1 MSGPATPLRRAAQEI
16 RAAIVRA
23 AFADALAEFPDVRFT
38 LVTHPAGFFA
48 TAAFYFADL
57 ESGIES
63 EPVRIEINTFTKSQE
78 LPAYALGMAAV
89 ADALRLCPTVTGAD
103 GYHALARRSQAGDWE
118 PYEPNEPN
126 ESAESVQSAV
136 APGVAIDYN
145 FGYSP
150 GLDLPTTLFLTLD
163 FIAETTRAALADLIV
178 QSAPR
183 AAAPGFAT
191 PEKRLPTDEERAK
204 FDHLMCLAP
213 SKGTARG
220 TKRALSL

>member
-1 MSGPATPLRRAAQEI
+1 MSGPSATPFRRAAQEI

-23 AFADALAEFPDVRFT
+23 AFADALAEFPDVRFA
-38 LVTHPAGFFA
+38 LVPPTDDCPSDFFA
-48 TAAFYFADL
+48 AVAFTFP

-63 EPVRIEINTFTKSQE
+63 EPVRIEINTYTPRMQ
-78 LPAYALGMAAV
+78 LPAFALGMAAV

-103 GYHALARRSQAGDWE
+103 GYHALARISRPGDSE
-118 PYEPNEPN
+118 PYETGEPYDPF
-126 ESAESVQSAV
+126 E
-136 APGVAIDYN
+136 APGVAITY
-145 FGYSP
+145 
-150 GLDLPTTLFLTLD
+150 DLGFEDHTTLFLTLKR
-163 FIAETTRAALADLIV
+163 IAASDRAALADLIV